1 MMHVGPSYDTI
12 EEHMAI
18 GYSEKG
24 ITDEFIIPA
33 YNRNSPDTKLEKGD
47 IVFIFNFRQDR
58 ARQLS
63 HLIKKSGLYKQE
75 SPA

>member
-1 MMHVGPSYDTI
+1 MMHVGPSYTHL
-12 EEHMAI
+12 EEYMAI
-18 GYSEKG
+18 AFGSQG
-24 ITDEFIIPA
+24 LTDEFFIPA

-47 IVFIFNFRQDR
+47 IVFIYNFRQDR

-63 HLIKKSGLYKQE
+63 HLIKKSNLYKQE